1 MSVTVSSQSQWVTRP
16 FHFSNSI
23 RTTKISTNQIE
34 YCNTLPLLEFKPTTL
49 HWAWRQAT
57 WLSSLY
63 CWATKL
69 ENTATSWN
77 SMVIKGY
84 QMGMCVSVGVLKKIR
99 NNFKKKHFQNFIFK
113 PPNPQNLGNPS
124 IFFSGLYFYLFM
136 NII

>member
-1 MSVTVSSQSQWVTRP
+1 
-16 FHFSNSI
+16 
-23 RTTKISTNQIE
+23 
-34 YCNTLPLLEFKPTTL
+34 
-49 HWAWRQAT
+49 
-57 WLSSLY
+57 
-63 CWATKL
+63 
-69 ENTATSWN
+69 
-77 SMVIKGY
+77 MVIKGY